1 VASRLKLQTTGDGR
15 GLLSVSEALIVEGR
29 VPIVASWQPLV
40 TVAYASSLVLDLSQ
54 SNWFQITLAGNPT
67 LSIINSQVGQ
77 QFVLRLIQ
85 DGSGSRTVTWF
96 GVLKWPSA
104 TPPTLTA
111 TAGGIDVF
119 TFKCTAANAYD
130 GFVAGQA
137 MG

>member
-1 VASRLKLQTTGDGR
+1 MSDRVKIQTTGS
-15 GLLSVSEALIVEGR
+15 GLGPITLSELLLFAGR
-29 VPIVASWQPLV
+29 VPVVASYQPVLV
-40 TVAYASSLVLDLSQ
+40 LTYAAALTLDLSL

-67 LSIINSQVGQ
+67 FTIINALPYQ
-77 QFVLRLIQ
+77 QFCLRLIQ

-96 GVLKWPSA
+96 STLKWPAA
-104 TPPTLTA
+104 TPPTLTT

-119 TFKCTAANAYD
+119 TFKCTAVNAYD